1 MFLPAGKNRPRV
13 LTLIFASLYGAGK
26 GFRKQYPHRPG
37 LASALGLRAGT
48 KEEFVVSQTAL
59 AT

>member
-1 MFLPAGKNRPRV
+1 MEPARAFINLAGRRC
-13 LTLIFASLYGAGK
+13 LTRTSGRYVSAT
-26 GFRKQYPHRPG
+26 KQYPHRPG
-37 LASALGLRAGT
+37 LASALGLRAGS